1 MSSNILQALNS
12 TNKSKAQIYA
22 SNNKLHVRASEIE
35 SKLDILNATCGNIN
49 VSVGDV
55 DVNTDG
61 LEALATAGNATLALI
76 NGKVTVCDTGAVV
89 VSSSA
94 LPSGASTAINQNL
107 TNTILSTIDGKI
119 SVCDTGA
126 VVVSSSALPSG
137 GATSALQTSGN
148 TELNNILLEL
158 QTPSSL
164 ATETTLQD
172 VGSEV
177 ANVTTSVD
185 DANTKLVD
193 ILSDIQS
200 NGSKLDDIVTNTGF
214 VSTPARN
221 VVNVASA
228 SSISAGSDVGS
239 GVDMTDYKSA
249 VISGST
255 SQYDSLE
262 IWVSNDG
269 GTTYRFMASIC
280 TNSDDSG
287 NPYYHKVINNVAGY
301 IKLKLPSSASSA
313 TISLDV
319 VRQDW

>member
-1 MSSNILQALNS
+1 MSSILQALNS
-12 TNKSKAQIYA
+12 TNKSKAQIHA
-22 SNNKLHVRASEIE
+22 TSNKLHVRTSEIE
-35 SKLDILNATCGNIN
+35 DKLDVLNTTCGNIN

-76 NGKVTVCDTGAVV
+76 NGKV
-89 VSSSA
+89 
-94 LPSGASTAINQNL
+94 
-107 TNTILSTIDGKI
+107 
-119 SVCDTGA
+119 SVCNTGA

-158 QTPSSL
+158 QTPSAL

-172 VGSEV
+172 VGSEL

-185 DANTKLVD
+185 DGNIKLDD
-193 ILSDIQS
+193 ILSAIENHD
-200 NGSKLDDIVTNTGF
+200 SKLDDIVTNTGSG
-214 VSTPARN
+214 STPARN

-255 SQYDSLE
+255 TQSDNLE

-269 GTTYRFMASIC
+269 GSTFRFMESIW
-280 TNSDDSG
+280 TMSDDSG
-287 NPYYHKVINNVAGY
+287 NAYYHKVINNVAGY

>member
-1 MSSNILQALNS
+1 MSSILQALNS
-12 TNKSKAQIYA
+12 TNKSKTQIHA
-22 SNNKLHVRASEIE
+22 TSNKLHIRASEIE
-35 SKLDILNATCGNIN
+35 DKLDILNTTCGNIN

-61 LEALATAGNATLALI
+61 LETLATAGNATLALI
-76 NGKVTVCDTGAVV
+76 NGKVTACDTGAVV

-94 LPSGASTAINQNL
+94 LPSGGATSALQTSGNASIALINGKVTA
-107 TNTILSTIDGKI
+107 
-119 SVCDTGA
+119 CDTGA
-126 VVVSSSALPSG
+126 VTISSSALPSG

-158 QTPSSL
+158 QDIDSSVLSLITPL
-164 ATETTLQD
+164 D
-172 VGSEV
+172 DIEV
-177 ANVTTSVD
+177 AIQ
-185 DANTKLVD
+185 ANGT
-193 ILSDIQS
+193 
-200 NGSKLDDIVTNTGF
+200 KLDDIVTNTGSG
-214 VSTPARN
+214 STPARN

-255 SQYDSLE
+255 TQSNNLE
-262 IWVSNDG
+262 IWVSNDS
-269 GTTYRFMASIC
+269 GTTYRFMESIW

-287 NPYYHKVINNVAGY
+287 NAYYHKVINNVAGY
-301 IKLKLPSSASSA
+301 IKLKLPSSATTA
-313 TISLDV
+313 TITLDV

>member
-1 MSSNILQALNS
+1 MSSILQALNS
-12 TNKSKAQIYA
+12 TNKSKAQIHA
-22 SNNKLHVRASEIE
+22 TSNKLHVRASEIE
-35 SKLDILNATCGNIN
+35 DKLDILNTTCGNIN

-76 NGKVTVCDTGAVV
+76 NGKV
-89 VSSSA
+89 
-94 LPSGASTAINQNL
+94 
-107 TNTILSTIDGKI
+107 
-119 SVCDTGA
+119 SVCNTGA

-148 TELNNILLEL
+148 EELNNILLEL
-158 QTPSSL
+158 QTPSAL

-185 DANTKLVD
+185 DANTKLED
-193 ILSDIQS
+193 ILSDIQN
-200 NGSKLDDIVTNTGF
+200 NGSKLDDIVTNTGSG
-214 VSTPARN
+214 STPARN

-255 SQYDSLE
+255 TQSDNLE

-269 GTTYRFMASIC
+269 GSTYRFMESIW
-280 TNSDDSG
+280 TMSDDSG
-287 NPYYHKVINNVAGY
+287 NAYYHKVINNVAGY

>member
-12 TNKSKAQIYA
+12 TNKSKAQIHA
-22 SNNKLHVRASEIE
+22 TSNKLHVRASEIE
-35 SKLDILNATCGNIN
+35 DKLDILNTTCGNIN

-61 LEALATAGNATLALI
+61 LETLATAGNATLALI
-76 NGKVTVCDTGAVV
+76 NGKVSVCNTGAVV
-89 VSSSA
+89 VSSSS
-94 LPSGASTAINQNL
+94 LPSGASTAINQGL
-107 TNTILSTIDGKI
+107 ANTILSTIDGK
-119 SVCDTGA
+119 VTACNTGA

-137 GATSALQTSGN
+137 GATSALQTSAN

-185 DANTKLVD
+185 DANTKLDD
-193 ILSDIQS
+193 ILSDIQN
-200 NGSKLDDIVTNTGF
+200 NGVKLDDIVTNTGSG
-214 VSTPARN
+214 STPARN
-221 VVNVASA
+221 VVNVASG

-255 SQYDSLE
+255 TQYDNLE

-269 GTTYRFMASIC
+269 GSTFRFMESIW

-287 NPYYHKVINNVAGY
+287 NSYYHKVINNVAGY

-313 TISLDV
+313 TITLDV